1 MTNSF
6 VIYKLLGQSLYHN
19 DLKFQEHSSQNNII
33 NVNTNTNTNKDL
45 KNFLGGTIGGII
57 GTFLSHPFDTIKNR
71 IQTNNPYNI
80 YNLRDLYKGL
90 SVPLF
95 GIALE
100 KTIVFGTYNTT
111 KNQITK
117 LIDGE
122 IISSTISGFIA
133 GICCTVIVTPV
144 EKIKINLQNSNPIVY
159 TNLYK
164 GWTAT
169 LTREVPGYSIYFLT
183 YEMIKKYVYTNN
195 NLTMSMFDNF
205 MIGGLCGLSSWVFI
219 YPQDKIKTIIQNA
232 SGDKKILNVYR
243 EIKLNEGF
251 RGFYRGFSLC
261 LMRAIP
267 LHAGVFL
274 GNDIIQKYF

>member
-1 MTNSF
+1 MTNLY
-6 VIYKLLGQSLYHN
+6 VYRMMVQQYKKNLNLDEN
-19 DLKFQEHSSQNNII
+19 DNINI
-33 NVNTNTNTNKDL
+33 NTNINPNVNKDL
-45 KNFLGGTIGGII
+45 KNFLGGTIGGVI

-71 IQTNNPYNI
+71 IQTNNPYSI

-100 KTIVFGTYNTT
+100 KTIVFGTYNTSKKYIST
-111 KNQITK
+111 QTNN
-117 LIDGE
+117 E
-122 IISSTISGFIA
+122 IASSTISGFIA
-133 GICCTVIVTPV
+133 GICCTGIVTPV

-195 NLTMSMFDNF
+195 NMSMSMFDNF
-205 MIGGLCGLSSWVFI
+205 IIGGLCGLSSWIFI
-219 YPQDKIKTIIQNA
+219 YPQDKIKTIIQNT
-232 SGDKKILNVYR
+232 STDKKILNVYR

-274 GNDIIQKYF
+274 GNDIVQKYF